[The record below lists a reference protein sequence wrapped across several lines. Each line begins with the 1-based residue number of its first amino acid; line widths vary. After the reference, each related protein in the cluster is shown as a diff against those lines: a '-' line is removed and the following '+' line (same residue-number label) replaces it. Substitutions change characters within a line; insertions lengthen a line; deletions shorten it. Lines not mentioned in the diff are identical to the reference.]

1 MVVARPQSPLTGDD
15 WWDQAV
21 EQFGLDVVTPAP
33 KPVVATNRVAVDVTA
48 EVLTPDFVT
57 PGGATGGAVFRPVLR
72 RHRRRRLAVDWLV
85 IAVCA
90 LAAAFLL
97 RTFVI
102 QQFAVDGQSM
112 LGTLHS
118 GDRVIVNKLSY
129 DLHDPRHGDIVV
141 LKDIKNT
148 LKERDLIKRVIA
160 LPGEI
165 IEYRDCQLFID
176 GTRIVESY
184 LDPVLV
190 TADHCGDAQEPVEI
204 AAGHVFVM
212 GDNRAASLDSRTDSI
227 GQIPYDHLIGRAF
240 VVVWPRTDWGWL

>member
-1 MVVARPQSPLTGDD
+1 MTGDD
-15 WWDQAV
+15 WWEQAV
-21 EQFGLDVVTPAP
+21 DQFGLEVVVPP
-33 KPVVATNRVAVDVTA
+33 LKPVAVDVTA
-48 EVLTPDFVT
+48 EILTPDFVT
-57 PGGATGGAVFRPVLR
+57 AGGVTTAVKKPVR
-72 RHRRRRLAVDWLV
+72 RRRRRLAVDWLV

-141 LKDIKNT
+141 LKDIKNA
-148 LKERDLIKRVIA
+148 LEERDLIKRVIA
-160 LPGEI
+160 LPGET
-165 IEYRDCQLFID
+165 IEYRNCELFID
-176 GTRIVESY
+176 GTRIVEPY

-190 TADHCGDAQEPVEI
+190 SADHCGDSQDPVKVE
-204 AAGHVFVM
+204 AGHVFVM
-212 GDNRAASLDSRTDSI
+212 GDNRAASLDSRTVSI

-240 VVVWPRTDWGWL
+240 LVVWPHSDWGWL